1 MSRRRSK
8 MKRRRAH
15 ISLSMRMRNFYT
27 QITSPRYATIS
38 KLLGETPLE
47 AAERLRELMKLNT
60 KTPLAYAGRL
70 DPMATGKLLILIGNE
85 CKRQARYHTLDKEYR
100 VELLFGIRSDSGDV
114 LGIVEQGTQIIVTEE
129 DVARVFK
136 NIEGKI
142 TLAYPHFSSKT
153 VEGKPLHMWAI
164 EKRLS
169 EIEIPEKQS
178 TIHSLRFD
186 SLRSITKS
194 EMLDIVRTKVESI
207 PKVTDPKKH
216 IGADFRRIDVRA
228 AWNSIETNGYETYQV
243 LSFTCIASSGTYM
256 RALSERIATDLGTT
270 GLALSIH
277 RTIIGKYL
285 KLLKKH
291 GFWLKKY

>member
-1 MSRRRSK
+1 
-8 MKRRRAH
+8 
-15 ISLSMRMRNFYT
+15 MRMRNFYT

>member
-1 MSRRRSK
+1 